1 MKKLL
6 TAGLVV
12 ALSMFLAT
20 TAVAQK
26 ESARK
31 GYKGHKKQEH
41 IAKRTSEKGC
51 PKCVALRKEIVAL
64 RKRLAASSKGKGKTK
79 GHGRTSRRGRTEG
92 RRTEGHRGSRGE
104 RWGERWGGGRPDS
117 KKTTPSKERMDRLRT
132 LLEKRRNRAS

>member
-1 MKKLL
+1 MNKLL
-6 TAGLVV
+6 TTGLVV
-12 ALSMFLAT
+12 VLSMFLAT
-20 TAVAQK
+20 ASVAQK

-41 IAKRTSEKGC
+41 IAKRTSDKGC

-64 RKRLAASSKGKGKTK
+64 RKRLASSSKGKGKAK
-79 GHGRTSRRGRTEG
+79 GKGRTSRRSRSGRRSEG
-92 RRTEGHRGSRGE
+92 RRENHGE

-132 LLEKRRNRAS
+132 LLEKRRNRAE